1 VTSKPQYPEIH
12 VRTESENPFALVA
25 AVRLA
30 LRQAHIEHPEIER
43 FTCEALADDDLKSSR
58 RVCRSWV
65 RVDH

>member
-1 VTSKPQYPEIH
+1 MNRPQYPEIH
-12 VRTESENPFALVA
+12 VHTESDNPFALVA

-30 LRQAHIEHPEIER
+30 LRQAHIDHPEIER
-43 FTCEALADDDLKSSR
+43 FSYEALSDNDPASSR